1 MRVWEEWR
9 LGDLGVDGGAELGAA
24 EGGAGLED
32 EGEDVGV
39 ERESKG
45 GLYVVEESEGF
56 VMAALVDVGSQ
67 LLGERE
73 QALEM

>member
-1 MRVWEEWR
+1 M
-9 LGDLGVDGGAELGAA
+9 GVDGGAELGAA